1 MPVKTITPTP
11 SAYNYPLL
19 IKNLL
24 LSPLN
29 LFPKRNIVYRDL
41 VRYDYVTFA
50 QRLARFAN
58 VLKKLGVQQGDTI
71 AVMDFD
77 SHRYLECFFA
87 IPMFGAILHTI
98 NIRLSPEQIL
108 YTINHAKDDVILINA
123 EFLPVVERFKDQIT
137 TVKKFILLT
146 DTPEIPESTLN
157 FAGEY
162 ENLLSTVSD
171 HYDFPDFDE
180 NAQATTFYTTGTTG
194 DPKGVYFSHRQLV
207 LHTFSVLTALNGM
220 KSQTFLNSESVYMPL
235 TPMFHVHAW
244 GFPYICTLLGVK
256 QVYPGKYEPK
266 IILELLEKEKVT
278 FSHCVP
284 TVLHLVLN
292 HPSIHQI
299 DLSHWQIIVGGSM
312 LATALCQQAM
322 TLGINVYT
330 GYGMSET
337 CPVLTLAT
345 LKPFMLD
352 WQPDQQAVFRRKTG
366 LPIPLAQIRVINIED
381 GKELP
386 HDGKSLGEVVVRS
399 PWTTQGYLENS
410 ESSEKLWQGGWLHT
424 GDIGH
429 IDAEGYLQVTDRL
442 KDMIKVGGEWLSSSE
457 LEDVILQH
465 EAVLETA
472 VIGVP
477 NEKWGESPTVFI
489 VLRADFKGKISER
502 DILHFLKNITHE
514 GKMARYV
521 ILTEVVFVEAI
532 PKTSVG
538 KIDKKQLRKQM

>member
-1 MPVKTITPTP
+1 MPVKLIKKTP

-24 LSPLN
+24 LTPLN
-29 LFPKRNIVYRDL
+29 LFPKQEIIYRDL
-41 VRYDYVTFA
+41 IRYDYTTFVK
-50 QRLARFAN
+50 RLARFAH
-58 VLKKLGVQQGDTI
+58 VLEQLGVQQGDTV

-98 NIRLSPEQIL
+98 NIRLSPEQIV
-108 YTINHAKDDVILINA
+108 YTINHAKDDVILMNA
-123 EFLPVVERFKDQIT
+123 EFLPLVEHFKDQIP
-137 TVKKFILLT
+137 TVKKLILLT
-146 DTPEIPESTLN
+146 DTAEIPESTMN

-162 ENLLSTVSD
+162 ENLLNSATD

-220 KSQTFLNSESVYMPL
+220 KSQTFLNSDSVYMPL

-266 IILELLEKEKVT
+266 VILELLAREKVT

-292 HPSIHQI
+292 HPTIQQF
-299 DLSHWQIIVGGSM
+299 DLSQWQVIVGGST
-312 LATALCQQAM
+312 LATVLCQQALA
-322 TLGINVYT
+322 LGINVYT

-345 LKPFMLD
+345 LKPLMLA
-352 WQPDQQAVFRRKTG
+352 WQMEDQAVFRRKTG
-366 LPIPLAQIRVINIED
+366 LAIPLVQIRIASIED
-381 GKELP
+381 GTALP
-386 HDGKSLGEVVVRS
+386 QDGRSLGEVVVRS

-424 GDIGH
+424 GDIGL

-457 LEDVILQH
+457 LEDVVSQH
-465 EAVLETA
+465 EAVLECA
-472 VIGVP
+472 VVGMP
-477 NEKWGESPTVFI
+477 NEKWGESPTIFI
-489 VLRADFKGKISER
+489 VLRDDFKGKVSEK
-502 DILHFLKNITHE
+502 DLLHFLKQITHE

-521 ILTEVVFVEAI
+521 ILTKIAFVEAI

-538 KIDKKQLRKQM
+538 KIDKKQLRKT